1 MKKLAAIIAM
11 LAGASA
17 LFAQSIFVVDFAQV
31 HQNYYKTKAVV
42 EQLQSAAASAN
53 AELKAMQEKLVA
65 MNEELKALDEK
76 FKNPALADAAKEE
89 IKKEATAKLTEMRQL
104 EQSMLGMK
112 RQAEE
117 KLANQQREVFAE
129 HSKEILKTVEKI
141 AADKKADFIF
151 EKKALLFSKPTSDIT
166 EDVISAL
173 NANAPK
179 K

>member
-89 IKKEATAKLTEMRQL
+89 IKKEAPGGGKARQPAAR
-104 EQSMLGMK
+104 SF
-112 RQAEE
+112 RRA
-117 KLANQQREVFAE
+117 QQRN
-129 HSKEILKTVEKI
+129 L
-141 AADKKADFIF
+141 
-151 EKKALLFSKPTSDIT
+151 
-166 EDVISAL
+166 EDCRKNRGRQEGGL
-173 NANAPK
+173 HL
-179 K
+179 